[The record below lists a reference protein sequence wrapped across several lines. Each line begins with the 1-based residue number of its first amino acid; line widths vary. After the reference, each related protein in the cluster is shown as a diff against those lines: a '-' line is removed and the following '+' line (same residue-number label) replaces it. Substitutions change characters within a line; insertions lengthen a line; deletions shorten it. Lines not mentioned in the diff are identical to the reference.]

1 MMQRAFKGAAALC
14 VGLALAGNALA
25 RPVVPAE
32 KRFEDYSGEL
42 PPCDDPG
49 VLSRITSRFEQKES
63 EYWNS
68 TLEIQAYDKIKSI
81 GVRPWGLDHI
91 PRTFCV
97 ARAHLND
104 NSLHEVSYSIRE
116 DLGIIGFGYGV
127 EWCVDGLDRNYAYA
141 PDCKMAR
148 P

>member
-1 MMQRAFKGAAALC
+1 MQRALKGIVVAL
-14 VGLALAGNALA
+14 VGLSLTGAALA

-32 KRFEDYSGEL
+32 KRYLDYSGEL

-49 VLSRITSRFEQKES
+49 VLSRISTRFEQKES

-68 TLEIQAYDKIKSI
+68 SLQIQTYDHVQAI

-91 PRTFCV
+91 PRTFCM
-97 ARAHLND
+97 ARAYLND
-104 NSLHEVSYSIRE
+104 RTVHEVSYSIAE

-127 EWCVDGLDRNYAYA
+127 EWCVGGLDRNYAYA

>member
-1 MMQRAFKGAAALC
+1 MQRVVQAVAA
-14 VGLALAGNALA
+14 GLFVLVAADCALA

-32 KRFEDYSGEL
+32 KRYLDYSGAL

-49 VLSRITSRFEQKES
+49 VLARITSRFEQKES

-68 TLEIQAYDKIKSI
+68 ALQIQAYDRIAAI
-81 GVRPWGLDHI
+81 GIRPWGLDHI
-91 PRTFCV
+91 PRTFCT

-104 NSLHEVSYSIRE
+104 NSSHEVSYSIGE

-127 EWCVDGLDRNYAYA
+127 EWCVEGLDRNYAYA
-141 PDCKMAR
+141 PDCKEAR

>member
-1 MMQRAFKGAAALC
+1 MQRAITGLVAVF
-14 VGLALAGNALA
+14 LALTVAGGAMA
-25 RPVVPAE
+25 RPIVPAE
-32 KRFEDYSGEL
+32 KRYLDYSGEL

-49 VLSRITSRFEQKES
+49 VLSRISSRFEQKES
-63 EYWNS
+63 EYWES
-68 TLEIQAYDKIKSI
+68 TLQITDYDRIKAI

-91 PRTFCV
+91 PRTFCIAH
-97 ARAHLND
+97 ARLND
-104 NSLHEVSYSIRE
+104 NSVHEVSYSIAE

-127 EWCVDGLDRNYAYA
+127 EWCVSGLDRDYAYA

>member
-1 MMQRAFKGAAALC
+1 MRRALKSLSAVVL
-14 VGLALAGNALA
+14 LAWSAMPAVA
-25 RPVVPAE
+25 RPIVPAE
-32 KRFEDYSGEL
+32 GRYNSYEGEL

-49 VLSRITSRFEQKES
+49 VLARITDRFEQKES
-63 EYWNS
+63 QYWNS
-68 TLEIQAYDKIKSI
+68 SLQIVTYDRIKSI
-81 GVRPWGLDHI
+81 GIRPWGLDHI

-97 ARAHLND
+97 ARAQLND
-104 NSLHEVSYSIRE
+104 RSLHEVSYSISE

-127 EWCVDGLDRNYAYA
+127 EWCVGGLDRNLAYA

>member
-1 MMQRAFKGAAALC
+1 MQRALR
-14 VGLALAGNALA
+14 GLLVVLVLAGSSFAAYA

-32 KRFEDYSGEL
+32 NRFDSYEGEL

-49 VLSRITSRFEQKES
+49 VLSRITDRFGQKES

-68 TLEIQAYDKIKSI
+68 SLEIVTYDKVKSI

-91 PRTFCV
+91 PRTFCI
-97 ARAHLND
+97 ARARLND
-104 NSLHEVSYSIRE
+104 NSIHEVSYSIAE

-127 EWCVDGLDRNYAYA
+127 EWCVGGLDRNYAYA

>member
-1 MMQRAFKGAAALC
+1 MRRAFKALVLAVAVAGLANAAA
-14 VGLALAGNALA
+14 A
-25 RPVVPAE
+25 RPIYPAE
-32 KRFEDYSGEL
+32 KRYFSYSGEL

-49 VLSRITSRFEQKES
+49 VLSRISDRFAEKEGD
-63 EYWNS
+63 YWS
-68 TLEIQAYDKIKSI
+68 SSLQITTYDRIESI
-81 GVRPWGLDHI
+81 GIRAWGLDHI

-104 NSLHEVSYSIRE
+104 NSIHEVSYSIIE

-127 EWCVDGLDRNYAYA
+127 EWCVSGLDWNYAYA

>member
-1 MMQRAFKGAAALC
+1 MQRAIT
-14 VGLALAGNALA
+14 GLAATLLALTAANAALA
-25 RPVVPAE
+25 RPIVPAE
-32 KRFEDYSGEL
+32 QRYLDYSGEL

-49 VLSRITSRFEQKES
+49 VLSRISSRFSQKES

-68 TLEIQAYDKIKSI
+68 SLQILDYDRIKAI
-81 GVRPWGLDHI
+81 GIRPWGLDHI

-97 ARAHLND
+97 ARARFND
-104 NSLHEVSYSIRE
+104 QSIHEVSYSIAE

-127 EWCVDGLDRNYAYA
+127 EWCVSGLDRNYAYA

>member
-1 MMQRAFKGAAALC
+1 MRPALKGLVAFALALGAAGTAT
-14 VGLALAGNALA
+14 A

-32 KRFEDYSGEL
+32 QRFESYSGEL

-49 VLSRITSRFEQKES
+49 VLARITDRFGQTEG

-68 TLEIQAYDKIKSI
+68 SLQIQAYDRIQSI
-81 GVRPWGLDHI
+81 GIRPWGLDHT

-97 ARAHLND
+97 ARAHFNN
-104 NSLHEVSYSIRE
+104 NSIREVSYSIAE

-127 EWCVDGLDRNYAYA
+127 EWCVGGLDRNLAYA

>member
-1 MMQRAFKGAAALC
+1 MRRALKGFVLA
-14 VGLALAGNALA
+14 LALAGFAGSALA
-25 RPVVPAE
+25 RPIVPAE
-32 KRFEDYSGEL
+32 KRFWSYSGEL

-49 VLSRITSRFEQKES
+49 VLSRISSRFGQKES

-68 TLEIQAYDKIKSI
+68 SLQIVNYDRIKAI

-91 PRTFCV
+91 PRTFCT
-97 ARAHLND
+97 ARAVLND
-104 NSLHEVSYSIRE
+104 RSAHEVSYSIAE

-127 EWCVDGLDRNYAYA
+127 EWCLAGLDRNFAYA
-141 PDCKMAR
+141 PDCKAAR